1 MPSAVPLAASG
12 EQTII
17 LERRFIYGRGIVE
30 RRAILDERGALLI
43 EERAGDT
50 TRIIPIVTSAGQ
62 RRLHELLANLEERS

>member
-12 EQTII
+12 EQPII
-17 LERRFIYGRGIVE
+17 LERRFISGRGIVE
-30 RRAILDERGALLI
+30 RRAILDERGARLI

-62 RRLHELLANLEERS
+62 RRLYELLADPEERS